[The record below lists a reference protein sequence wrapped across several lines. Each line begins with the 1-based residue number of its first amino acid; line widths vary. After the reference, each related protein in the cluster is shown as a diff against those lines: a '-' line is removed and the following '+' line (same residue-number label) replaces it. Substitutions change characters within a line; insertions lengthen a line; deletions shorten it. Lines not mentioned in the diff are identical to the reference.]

1 MNNLH
6 FNYDSA
12 ENKIILHEGEHV
24 RELSNNEV
32 TSLVNSL
39 ADYLAVENLFD
50 IVSHLNATL
59 GMQTTLIF
67 SDTKKIHEVN
77 HKAYGIS
84 LGLFA
89 ESSQTA
95 YNLHKSRRESNS

>member
-1 MNNLH
+1 MY
-6 FNYDSA
+6 FSYDSKK
-12 ENKIILHEGEHV
+12 NKILMHDGENVCEIEENEMHSLIESV
-24 RELSNNEV
+24 AEYLS
-32 TSLVNSL
+32 
-39 ADYLAVENLFD
+39 YENLFD
-50 IVSHLNATL
+50 IISHLNATL
-59 GMQTTLIF
+59 GVQSTLIF

-95 YNLHKSRRESNS
+95 YNLHKSRCKSDS